1 LKAAVGSGNGEAY
14 IYHVSV
20 QLTVS
25 CILPQH
31 VMMMHSLNHLRPA
44 AVDALSLEW
53 LHAHPQTILTK
64 VA

>member
-1 LKAAVGSGNGEAY
+1 MNAAVGSGNGEAF
-14 IYHVSV
+14 INHVSV

-31 VMMMHSLNHLRPA
+31 TMMLHSLNDLRPA